1 MNALFIDRIFVEVV
15 PKLLS
20 EDPVLTDSLKSVKK
34 HAVSFFYVEEYKYDV
49 HAYCCEGCTDNDR
62 SHLLPIGAHALL

>member
-20 EDPVLTDSLKSVKK
+20 EDPLLTDSLKSVKK
-34 HAVSFFYVEEYKYDV
+34 HAVSFFSSSE
-49 HAYCCEGCTDNDR
+49 HGR
-62 SHLLPIGAHALL
+62 GFPG

>member
-20 EDPVLTDSLKSVKK
+20 EDPLLTDSLKSVKK
-34 HAVSFFYVEEYKYDV
+34 HAVSFFSSSE
-49 HAYCCEGCTDNDR
+49 HGGR
-62 SHLLPIGAHALL
+62 FPG